1 MSSLDKIVKIERSI
15 NVYRNSD
22 NEMAEEIIIDI
33 PLERLKEIVPPKEDD
48 PDLYEAYILNNEQL
62 DRINR
67 LLENKIVP
75 DYTRF
80 FYVLEAAGIYD
91 WSAN

>member
-15 NVYRNSD
+15 NIYRNSD
-22 NEMAEEIIIDI
+22 NEMAEEIIIEV
-33 PLERLKEIVPPKEDD
+33 PVEKLREIVPPKEDD
-48 PDLYEAYILNNEQL
+48 PELYEAYILTELQLEQINELL
-62 DRINR
+62 DK
-67 LLENKIVP
+67 KILP
-75 DYTRF
+75 DYIQF

>member
-1 MSSLDKIVKIERSI
+1 MSSLDKIVKIERSV

-22 NEMAEEIIIDI
+22 DEMAEEIIIDI
-33 PLERLKEIVPPKEDD
+33 PLETLKEIVPPKDDD
-48 PDLYEAYILNNEQL
+48 PELYEAYILSNEQL
-62 DRINR
+62 EKINA
-67 LLENKIVP
+67 LLEKKIVP
-75 DYTRF
+75 DYSQF

>member
-15 NVYRNSD
+15 NIYRNSD
-22 NEMAEEIIIDI
+22 NEMAEEIIIEI
-33 PLERLKEIVPPKEDD
+33 PVEKLREIVPPKEDD
-48 PDLYEAYILNNEQL
+48 PDLYEAYILTELQLEQINQLL
-62 DRINR
+62 DK
-67 LLENKIVP
+67 KIQP
-75 DYTRF
+75 DYIQF

>member
-15 NVYRNSD
+15 NSYRNSD
-22 NEMAEEIIIDI
+22 NELVEEVIIEI
-33 PLERLKEIVPPKEDD
+33 PLEKIKEIVVPPEYD
-48 PDLYEAYILNNEQL
+48 PELYEGYILNEEQL
-62 DRINR
+62 GKFNL
-67 LLENKIVP
+67 LLENKIP
-75 DYTRF
+75 ADFSQF